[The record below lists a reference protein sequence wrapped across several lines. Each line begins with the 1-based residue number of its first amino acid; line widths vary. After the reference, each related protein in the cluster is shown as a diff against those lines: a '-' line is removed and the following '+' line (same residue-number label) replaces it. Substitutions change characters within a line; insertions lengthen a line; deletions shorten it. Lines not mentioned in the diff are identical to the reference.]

1 MRLEARA
8 GLMALKAIR
17 LALAASPLPATA
29 RLPAEAYL
37 LVVCCNLPQALAAE
51 VRGCSKQNIGNLL
64 GDVRALREDPAIDAE
79 LSRLEAA
86 LLGEV

>member
-8 GLMALKAIR
+8 ALIAQR
-17 LALAASPLPATA
+17 GVQLAVGTSALPASA
-29 RLPAEAYL
+29 RLPTETYL

-86 LLGEV
+86 LLGE